1 LENLY
6 IFRALIVLILIIGTS
21 RILGTLC
28 LRIGQPRI
36 IGEMLAGVFL
46 GPTLMGQFFPQIH
59 STLFSDDIRSSLYL
73 LSNLGLSF
81 YMFIIG
87 LEFQTKQMSK
97 RLYNQSIVFTLTG
110 FFVPM
115 ILAFI
120 LAILLQEKYL
130 VEGTNKIYFTL
141 FIGICLATTAFPM
154 IARVLK
160 DKGISNT
167 DKGKVLIF
175 SASLMDIVGWVC
187 LALMTTLL
195 KSNSILGGIYTFLAL
210 IVMVTLLFY
219 LIKPLITWIING
231 NNNNI
236 NHNLLALIFIMIM
249 LCSAATDLIG
259 MHSIFGGFILGL
271 IMPKEN
277 AFIENLNLKIHDF
290 IVVFFLPMFFTYSGI
305 NTTITP
311 FNLENIMYFLIIF
324 LFAFGGKYITC
335 LLTGRSIGYSWP
347 EASSIGALM
356 NARGL
361 IELIVLN
368 VGLVYGIITQDL
380 FNLFVWMAIATTAM
394 AMPIYELS
402 YKTKNV
408 KSEKIRRKE
417 ISDL

>member
-1 LENLY
+1 MENFY
-6 IFRALIVLILIIGTS
+6 IFRALLVLILIIGSS
-21 RILGTLC
+21 RIMGTVC
-28 LRIGQPRI
+28 IKIGQPRI

-46 GPTLMGQFFPQIH
+46 GPTLLGQFFPHIY
-59 STLFSDDIRSSLYL
+59 STLFSDDIKSSLYL
-73 LSNLGLSF
+73 LSNLGLSL

-97 RLYNQSIVFTLTG
+97 RLYNQSLVFTLTG

-115 ILAFI
+115 ILAFF
-120 LAILLQEKYL
+120 LSFLLQDKYM
-130 VEGTNKIYFTL
+130 VEGTNKIYFSL

-160 DKGISNT
+160 EKGISNS

-195 KSNSILGGIYTFLAL
+195 KSNSIIGGIYTFLELIL
-210 IVMVTLLFY
+210 IVSLLFF
-219 LIKPLITWIING
+219 LIKPLISKIINR
-231 NNNNI
+231 NESTI
-236 NHNLLALIFIMIM
+236 NHNSLALIFILIM
-249 LCSAATDLIG
+249 VCSAATDLIG

-271 IMPKEN
+271 IMPKN
-277 AFIENLNLKIHDF
+277 TLFIEKLNLKIHDF
-290 IVVFFLPMFFTYSGI
+290 TVVFFLPMFFTYSGI
-305 NTTITP
+305 NTTITS
-311 FNLENIMYFLIIF
+311 FNFENIIYFVIIF
-324 LFAFGGKYITC
+324 CFAFGSKYITC
-335 LLTGRSIGYSWP
+335 LLTGKGLGYSWS
-347 EASSIGALM
+347 EASTIGALM

-394 AMPIYELS
+394 AMPVYELS
-402 YKTKNV
+402 YKTKKINSNIKTV
-408 KSEKIRRKE
+408 KVSNM
-417 ISDL
+417 